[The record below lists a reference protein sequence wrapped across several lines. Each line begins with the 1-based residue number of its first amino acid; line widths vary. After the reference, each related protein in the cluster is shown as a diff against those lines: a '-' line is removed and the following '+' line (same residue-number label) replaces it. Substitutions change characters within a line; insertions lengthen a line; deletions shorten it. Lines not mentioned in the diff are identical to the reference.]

1 VSVIL
6 THFIATC
13 AGRVSSQR
21 STSPFGLT
29 SPRLRML
36 SYHLFDP
43 KIVQIR
49 SFGTTLEPRYIVG
62 TEPLD
67 Q

>member
-1 VSVIL
+1 
-6 THFIATC
+6 
-13 AGRVSSQR
+13 
-21 STSPFGLT
+21 
-29 SPRLRML
+29 ML

-43 KIVQIR
+43 KIEQIR

>member
-1 VSVIL
+1 
-6 THFIATC
+6 
-13 AGRVSSQR
+13 
-21 STSPFGLT
+21 
-29 SPRLRML
+29 ML
-36 SYHLFDP
+36 SYHQTNPRIGL
-43 KIVQIR
+43 IR

>member
-1 VSVIL
+1 MIL

-13 AGRVSSQR
+13 AGRVSSER
-21 STSPFGLT
+21 SNSPYDL
-29 SPRLRML
+29 SSRQIRML

-43 KIVQIR
+43 KIKQIR
-49 SFGTTLEPRYIVG
+49 NFGTTLKPRYIVG

>member
-1 VSVIL
+1 MIL

-21 STSPFGLT
+21 SSSPYDLP
-29 SPRLRML
+29 SSRLRML
-36 SYHLFDP
+36 SYHQTNPRIGL
-43 KIVQIR
+43 IR

>member
-1 VSVIL
+1 
-6 THFIATC
+6 
-13 AGRVSSQR
+13 
-21 STSPFGLT
+21 
-29 SPRLRML
+29 ML
-36 SYHLFDP
+36 SYHQTNPQGIGL
-43 KIVQIR
+43 IR